1 MKPTPNQKYTIR
13 QLFAEMKTKED
24 FLSLL
29 NYSKEVLYREKMI
42 PFSMKQLNFYG
53 SPKFNIHR
61 FDKKFYHEFEIP
73 KKSGLKR
80 LIHAPTKGLKEFQK
94 ALNLILHCV
103 YEPHYAATGFVPD
116 KSIVDNSKP
125 HVGKLYVYNID
136 LKDFFPSIDASRVW
150 GRLLVTPFNLGTTNE
165 RRYIANMI
173 KILCCHYLPAE
184 RFVDNVWVTEKRH
197 VLPQGA
203 ATSPTLT
210 NAICERLDIRLSG
223 VAKRFGLTYTRYA
236 DDITFSSM
244 HNSFP
249 NKEGVAETIFKK
261 GSTFDLELRKVIE
274 SQNFHIKENKV
285 RLQKKGYKQEVTGL
299 VVNDKINVPRSYIK
313 DLRHW
318 IYFWERYGY
327 DKAYELF
334 LKKYSNNRGHVK
346 KGKPNMGMVIEG
358 KLLYLKM
365 VKGSE
370 DSTYLGLRERFKT
383 ICDENSNDNNKTV
396 NTHIEGLLEEFFLK
410 MDKPIENTNTQ
421 KILDL
426 IFEEGLDRAMELY
439 KT

>member
-1 MKPTPNQKYTIR
+1 MKPTSNQKYTIR
-13 QLFAEMKTKED
+13 RLFTEMNNKED
-24 FLSLL
+24 FLNLL
-29 NYSKEVLYREKMI
+29 NYSKEVLYKEKSI
-42 PFSMKQLNFYG
+42 SFSMKQLNYYG
-53 SPKFNIHR
+53 SPKFNLEK
-61 FDKKFYHEFEIP
+61 FDKKFYHEFEIL
-73 KKSGLKR
+73 KKSGSLR
-80 LIHAPTKGLKEFQK
+80 LIHAPKKGLKELQK
-94 ALNLILHCV
+94 SLNLIIQCV
-103 YEPHYAATGFVPD
+103 YEPHFAATGFISG

-125 HVGKLYVYNID
+125 HVGKLYVYNVD
-136 LKDFFPSIDASRVW
+136 LKDFFPSIDASRIW
-150 GRLLVTPFNLGTTNE
+150 GRLLAKPFNLGTSEE
-165 RRYIANMI
+165 RRHIANMI
-173 KILCCHYLPAE
+173 KILCCHYMLVE
-184 RFVDNVWVTEKRH
+184 RLVNNDWVTEKKH

-203 ATSPTLT
+203 ATSPILT

-223 VAKRFGLTYTRYA
+223 LAKRFGLTYTRYA

-249 NKEGVAETIFKK
+249 NKEGVAEIMFKK

-327 DKAYELF
+327 DQAYELF
-334 LKKYSNNRGHVK
+334 LKKYSKNRGHVK
-346 KGKPNMGMVIEG
+346 KGKPNMAMVIEG

-365 VKGSE
+365 VKGIN
-370 DSTYLGLRERFKT
+370 DQTYLKLKDRFETLKKDITNEGSIKLTMVEADFIPISKEKQIDGLK
-383 ICDENSNDNNKTV
+383 I
-396 NTHIEGLLEEFFLK
+396 
-410 MDKPIENTNTQ
+410 Q

-426 IFEEGLDRAMELY
+426 IFEKGLDKAMEHY
-439 KT
+439 KE